1 MKKAKVVL
9 AQPATGAPWLPL
21 SSAPGPIRGGGEEAA
36 YRANLR
42 YRGLLHDYQELLKET
57 EARKRRLHLDRLKK
71 QMLLAEVKFLRKRF
85 KSLSENQWQ
94 TIVCRVR
101 NPAMPLA
108 TRTTAWA
115 EHPSV
120 HAVGSSSK
128 SQPVQPRQDGP
139 PRASP
144 VIDLNEACEQ
154 SYEMEVEDNHGYREP
169 LSIGKAK
176 IYPMEDDAGAGPSDV
191 RMPAFWDVRNPV
203 GRAGKRK
210 IAWQDQLALRV

>member
-154 SYEMEVEDNHGYREP
+154 GVAHCRVMRWKWKTTMVTGS
-169 LSIGKAK
+169 LSASARRRSTRWKT
-176 IYPMEDDAGAGPSDV
+176 MLV
-191 RMPAFWDVRNPV
+191 PAP
-203 GRAGKRK
+203 AM
-210 IAWQDQLALRV
+210 